1 MPLNRNCRMLD
12 ILMRGS
18 SGLNA
23 LMAPVGK
30 FDRKKTRSRPRTDV
44 NYRPTVDADDQSI
57 ESIVIARFTC
67 A

>member
-1 MPLNRNCRMLD
+1 MLD

-23 LMAPVGK
+23 LMVPVGK

-44 NYRPTVDADDQSI
+44 NYTPTVDADDQSI